1 MSSGSP
7 TTPSASQRRFRTV
20 IIPPLES
27 LAVSAP
33 VVRRL
38 LLHRR
43 RHLRG
48 SGSLPGRTCVRAT
61 TGGRRRGHARRH
73 HSGLCR
79 AGRDQSDG
87 KQASAVGFV
96 TLNEVAPV
104 LAIWPPAA
112 PPKATQ
118 YSAPPLT
125 RRTTLAPV
133 PGFGGTTRTSGCS
146 PGPSLPWIFTLSW
159 NVPLAVFES
168 CASLTCPLRP
178 LLST

>member
-1 MSSGSP
+1 MSRSGPRAERGRGEVIATLGVVAQASTWRAEDQSSG
-7 TTPSASQRRFRTV
+7 
-20 IIPPLES
+20 E
-27 LAVSAP
+27 
-33 VVRRL
+33 
-38 LLHRR
+38 
-43 RHLRG
+43 
-48 SGSLPGRTCVRAT
+48 
-61 TGGRRRGHARRH
+61 
-73 HSGLCR
+73 
-79 AGRDQSDG
+79 
-87 KQASAVGFV
+87 QACAVGFV

-146 PGPSLPWIFTLSW
+146 PGPSLPWIFTLSR

-168 CASLTCPLRP
+168 CASLTWPLSP